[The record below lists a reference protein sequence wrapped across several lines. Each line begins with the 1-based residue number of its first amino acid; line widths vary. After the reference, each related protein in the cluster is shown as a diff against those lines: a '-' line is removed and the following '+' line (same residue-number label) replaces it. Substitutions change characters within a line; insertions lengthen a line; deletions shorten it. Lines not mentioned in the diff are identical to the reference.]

1 MERSMKRGSY
11 VIVLAALA
19 LVPGRLSAQSEWEQ
33 QVLDQIRITGEV
45 FASEGY
51 RLIGSAHT
59 GSLYAQASQ
68 DFNLEL
74 QAGVH
79 YVLVGVCDNDCADID
94 LSIFD
99 NAGTQLDSD
108 YEGDA
113 YPVLEVTPSGTAA
126 YRVHAYMASCDTE
139 PCFYGVGVYA
149 SDVATAVA
157 TPAGGLDQ
165 NHEGRLDSSD
175 DRINGSFFDLY
186 YFQGSVGD
194 RVVVE
199 LESSEFDPYL
209 GVVAPSGEVSEN
221 DDFEGSRSRSRV
233 EKEIDESG
241 EWTVIVTAYGSG
253 ATGAY
258 RLSISTA
265 LAKQTAFKKP

>member
-1 MERSMKRGSY
+1 MRRGTY
-11 VIVLAALA
+11 LVALVALA
-19 LVPGRLSAQSEWEQ
+19 LLPGRAAAQSEWEQ

-51 RLIGSAHT
+51 RLIGSAYT

-68 DFNLEL
+68 DFDLEL

-79 YVLVGVCDNDCADID
+79 YVLVGVCDNDCSDID

-99 NAGTQLDSD
+99 GSGTQLDSD

-113 YPVLEVTPSGTAA
+113 YPVVEVTPSGTAS
-126 YRVHAYMASCDTE
+126 YRVHTYMASCETE
-139 PCFYGVGVYA
+139 PCFFGVGVYA
-149 SDVATAVA
+149 SETAASATAVGA
-157 TPAGGLDQ
+157 PDQ
-165 NHEGRLDSSD
+165 NHNGRLDSND
-175 DRINGSFFDLY
+175 DRINGAFFDLY
-186 YFQGSVGD
+186 HFRGSAGD
-194 RVVVE
+194 RVVVD
-199 LESSEFDPYL
+199 LQSSDFDPYL
-209 GVVAPSGEVSEN
+209 GVMGPSGAVSEN

-233 EKEIDESG
+233 EKELDESG

-258 RLSISTA
+258 QLSIRTVPARRVVS
-265 LAKQTAFKKP
+265 KGS